1 MPIVAV
7 QRVEVDVFDGERVAV
22 GAVELASSFG
32 LAGPRARARR
42 RVRSP
47 HDQLALRHVAMARAG
62 VNGLW
67 CRDRHVTQPPDDEVI
82 NMLVRRDGI
91 PT

>member
-1 MPIVAV
+1 M
-7 QRVEVDVFDGERVAV
+7 G
-22 GAVELASSFG
+22 
-32 LAGPRARARR
+32 
-42 RVRSP
+42 
-47 HDQLALRHVAMARAG
+47 RAG

>member
-1 MPIVAV
+1 M
-7 QRVEVDVFDGERVAV
+7 G
-22 GAVELASSFG
+22 
-32 LAGPRARARR
+32 
-42 RVRSP
+42 
-47 HDQLALRHVAMARAG
+47 RAG

-91 PT
+91 PTWPRWTNSVGVRSSA